1 MAPADQA
8 APAIV
13 ASPSGLAAPA
23 APPGHTRQ
31 FPSAGQRKR
40 ARRAVVTTVRHGT
53 RVLAVAVVVI
63 GFGFPFA
70 IMVTTSFKTTGDIFH
85 APPRFWPTVW
95 TLASFRSAFL
105 QMPFWRYLGNT
116 VLLCG
121 LNVLGTLFA
130 CPLVAYSLSKLRWR
144 GRGPLLVLVLATMML
159 PPQVTLIPI
168 YLIWNDLHGVNTYWP
183 LVVPA
188 FCGTP
193 FLIFMIRQFLMTVPN
208 ELLEAARI
216 DGASELRIYFRVVLP
231 LARPALATA
240 AVFQFV
246 WTWTDFLNPLIYLN
260 DPHKYTL
267 SIGLYN
273 FFSEHGVAWGPL
285 MAACVLFTIPAFII
299 FLAGQRYFVEGIA
312 TRGLR

>member
-1 MAPADQA
+1 MEAEAILTARDA
-8 APAIV
+8 AWAAV
-13 ASPSGLAAPA
+13 DASRRMPILRPLGRWTRHCARLAAV
-23 APPGHTRQ
+23 
-31 FPSAGQRKR
+31 AG
-40 ARRAVVTTVRHGT
+40 VV
-53 RVLAVAVVVI
+53 A
-63 GFGFPFA
+63 GFAFPFA

-85 APPRFWPTVW
+85 APPRFLPTEW
-95 TLASFRSAFL
+95 TLANFTSAFE

-130 CPLVAYSLSKLRWR
+130 CPLVAYSLSKLAWR

-168 YLIWNDLHGVNTYWP
+168 YLIWNHLHAVNTYWP
-183 LVVPA
+183 LVIPA

-193 FLIFMIRQFLMTVPN
+193 FLIFMIRQFLITVPN

-216 DGASELRIYFRVVLP
+216 DGASELRIYRSIVLP
-231 LARPALATA
+231 MARPALATA

-260 DPHKYTL
+260 DTSKYTL

-273 FFSEHGVAWGPL
+273 FFSEHGVEWGPL
-285 MAACVLFTIPAFII
+285 LAACVLFTIPAFLI
-299 FLAGQRYFVEGIA
+299 FLACQRYFVEGIA
-312 TRGLR
+312 TRGFK

>member
-1 MAPADQA
+1 MALVERAMA
-8 APAIV
+8 RVGRGGARWLAV
-13 ASPSGLAAPA
+13 FVLAAA
-23 APPGHTRQ
+23 
-31 FPSAGQRKR
+31 F
-40 ARRAVVTTVRHGT
+40 V
-53 RVLAVAVVVI
+53 
-63 GFGFPFA
+63 FPFA
-70 IMVTTSFKTTGDIFH
+70 VMVLTSFKGPGDIFH
-85 APPRFWPTVW
+85 APPRLWPTVW
-95 TLASFRSAFL
+95 TLAGFRAALS

-116 VLLCG
+116 VLLCA
-121 LNVLGTLFA
+121 LNVLGTLLA

-168 YLIWNDLHGVNTYWP
+168 YLIWNDLHAVNTYWP

-193 FLIFMIRQFLMTVPN
+193 FLIFMIRQFLMNVPN

-216 DGASELRIYFRVVLP
+216 DGARELRIYRTVVLP

-240 AVFQFV
+240 AVFQFI

-260 DPHKYTL
+260 SSSKYTL

-273 FFSEHGVAWGPL
+273 FFSQYGVAWGPL
-285 MAACVLFTIPAFII
+285 MAACVLFTIPAFVI
-299 FLAGQRYFVEGIA
+299 FLAGQRYFTEGIA
-312 TRGLR
+312 TRGIR

>member
-1 MAPADQA
+1 MAAVERALAQA
-8 APAIV
+8 ARGGTRWLAV
-13 ASPSGLAAPA
+13 LVLAAA
-23 APPGHTRQ
+23 
-31 FPSAGQRKR
+31 F
-40 ARRAVVTTVRHGT
+40 V
-53 RVLAVAVVVI
+53 
-63 GFGFPFA
+63 FPFA
-70 IMVTTSFKTTGDIFH
+70 VMVLTSFKGIGDIFH

-95 TLASFRSAFL
+95 TLANFRAALS

-116 VLLCG
+116 VLLCA
-121 LNVLGTLFA
+121 LNVLGTLLA
-130 CPLVAYSLSKLRWR
+130 CPLIAYSLSKLRWR

-168 YLIWNDLHGVNTYWP
+168 YLIWNDLHAVNTYWP

-193 FLIFMIRQFLMTVPN
+193 FLIFMIRQFLMNVPN

-216 DGASELRIYFRVVLP
+216 DGASELRIYWTVVLP

-260 DPHKYTL
+260 SSSKYTL

-285 MAACVLFTIPAFII
+285 MAACVLFTIPAFVI

-312 TRGLR
+312 TRGIR

>member
-1 MAPADQA
+1 MRVVL
-8 APAIV
+8 V
-13 ASPSGLAAPA
+13 ALVV
-23 APPGHTRQ
+23 
-31 FPSAGQRKR
+31 AGF
-40 ARRAVVTTVRHGT
+40 A
-53 RVLAVAVVVI
+53 
-63 GFGFPFA
+63 FPFA

-85 APPRFWPTVW
+85 APPRFWPTSW
-95 TLASFRSAFL
+95 TLASFRAAFL

-116 VLLCG
+116 LLLCG
-121 LNVLGTLFA
+121 LNVLGTVVA
-130 CPLVAYSLSKLRWR
+130 CPLVAYSLAKLRWR

-168 YLIWNDLHGVNTYWP
+168 YLIWNDLHAVNTYWP

-193 FLIFMIRQFLMTVPN
+193 FLIFMIRQFLISVPDD
-208 ELLEAARI
+208 LLEAARI
-216 DGASELRIYFRVVLP
+216 DGTPELRIYLRVVLP

-260 DPHKYTL
+260 DPSKYTL

-285 MAACVLFTIPAFII
+285 MAACVLFTIPAFLI

-312 TRGLR
+312 TRGFK

>member
-1 MAPADQA
+1 MAPAERAGAVQTQRAESLTAAELSAAQA
-8 APAIV
+8 YEATPRRKPA
-13 ASPSGLAAPA
+13 L
-23 APPGHTRQ
+23 RLLWQ
-31 FPSAGQRKR
+31 AGSRG
-40 ARRAVVTTVRHGT
+40 ARIAAVV
-53 RVLAVAVVVI
+53 LVVV
-63 GFGFPFA
+63 GFAFPFA
-70 IMVTTSFKTTGDIFH
+70 IMVTTSFKATGDIFH
-85 APPRFWPTVW
+85 APPRFWPVTW

-105 QMPFWRYLGNT
+105 QMPFWRYVGNT
-116 VLLCG
+116 VLLSG
-121 LNVLGTLFA
+121 LNVLGTLVA
-130 CPLVAYSLSKLRWR
+130 CPLVAYSLAKLRWR
-144 GRGPLLVLVLATMML
+144 GRGPLLVLVLATMMI

-168 YLIWNDLHGVNTYWP
+168 YLIWNGLHAVNTYWP

-193 FLIFMIRQFLMTVPN
+193 FLIFMIRQFLISVPDD
-208 ELLEAARI
+208 LLEAARI
-216 DGASELRIYFRVVLP
+216 DGASELRIYLRVVLP

-260 DPHKYTL
+260 SPSKYTL

-285 MAACVLFTIPAFII
+285 MAACVLFTIPAFLI

-312 TRGLR
+312 TRGFK

>member
-1 MAPADQA
+1 MAPAEPLLRA
-8 APAIV
+8 AAR
-13 ASPSGLAAPA
+13 SGARLAAVLVVA
-23 APPGHTRQ
+23 A
-31 FPSAGQRKR
+31 
-40 ARRAVVTTVRHGT
+40 
-53 RVLAVAVVVI
+53 
-63 GFGFPFA
+63 GFAFPFA
-70 IMVTTSFKTTGDIFH
+70 IMVTTSFKTTGDIFQ
-85 APPRFWPTVW
+85 APPHFWPSSW
-95 TLASFRSAFL
+95 TLASFRSAFG

-116 VLLCG
+116 MLLCG
-121 LNVLGTLFA
+121 LNVLGTVVA
-130 CPLVAYSLSKLRWR
+130 CPLVAYSLAKLRWR

-159 PPQVTLIPI
+159 PPQVTLIPV
-168 YLIWNDLHGVNTYWP
+168 YLIWNGLGAVNTYWP

-193 FLIFMIRQFLMTVPN
+193 FLIFMLRQFLITVPN
-208 ELLEAARI
+208 ELIEAARI
-216 DGASELRIYFRVVLP
+216 DGAPELRIYWRVVLP

-260 DPHKYTL
+260 DSSKYTL

-285 MAACVLFTIPAFII
+285 MAACVLFTIPAFGI

-312 TRGLR
+312 TRGFR

>member
-1 MAPADQA
+1 MAPAE
-8 APAIV
+8 PAGAVHTQGADSVI
-13 ASPSGLAAPA
+13 PA
-23 APPGHTRQ
+23 EL
-31 FPSAGQRKR
+31 SAGQVDRATPRRKP
-40 ARRAVVTTVRHGT
+40 ARRLFWQAGSAGARIAAVVLV
-53 RVLAVAVVVI
+53 VA
-63 GFGFPFA
+63 GFAFPFA

-85 APPRFWPTVW
+85 APPAFWPATW

-105 QMPFWRYLGNT
+105 QMPFWRYVGNT
-116 VLLCG
+116 VLLSG
-121 LNVLGTLFA
+121 LNVLGTLVA
-130 CPLVAYSLSKLRWR
+130 CPLVAYSLAKLRWR
-144 GRGPLLVLVLATMML
+144 GRGPLLVLVLATMMI

-168 YLIWNDLHGVNTYWP
+168 YLIWNGLHAVNTYWP

-193 FLIFMIRQFLMTVPN
+193 FLIFMIRQFLISVPDD
-208 ELLEAARI
+208 LLEAARI
-216 DGASELRIYFRVVLP
+216 DGASELRIYLRVVLP

-260 DPHKYTL
+260 DPSKYTL

-285 MAACVLFTIPAFII
+285 MAACVLFTIPAFLI

-312 TRGLR
+312 TRGFK

>member
-1 MAPADQA
+1 MTAVDHAVTDQVADPVAPGGLVPRA
-8 APAIV
+8 A
-13 ASPSGLAAPA
+13 SRG
-23 APPGHTRQ
+23 
-31 FPSAGQRKR
+31 
-40 ARRAVVTTVRHGT
+40 ARGALRL
-53 RVLAVAVVVI
+53 LAVLVLVAA
-63 GFGFPFA
+63 FAFPFA
-70 IMVTTSFKTTGDIFH
+70 VMVTTSFKTTGDIFH
-85 APPRFWPTVW
+85 APPQFWPTSW
-95 TLASFRSAFL
+95 TLANFRAVFTE
-105 QMPFWRYLGNT
+105 MPFWRYLGNT

-121 LNVLGTLFA
+121 LNVLGTLLA

-144 GRGPLLVLVLATMML
+144 GRGPLLVVLLATMML
-159 PPQVTLIPI
+159 PPQVTLIPV
-168 YLIWNDLHGVNTYWP
+168 YLIWNHVHAVNTYWP

-193 FLIFMIRQFLMTVPN
+193 FLIFMIRQFLINVPN

-216 DGASELRIYFRVVLP
+216 DGASELRIYWTVVLP

-260 DPHKYTL
+260 STSKYTL

-273 FFSEHGVAWGPL
+273 FFSEHGVDWGPL
-285 MAACVLFTIPAFII
+285 LAACVLFTIPALLI

-312 TRGLR
+312 TRGLK